1 MLIENFIANYARKK
15 NENYLQFKPSET
27 IIIPRN
33 KGNVPTLLYI
43 HVPFCEELCPYCS
56 FNRVRFQEDLARA
69 YFDALRKEIVMYK
82 DLGYDFKALY
92 AGGGTP
98 TILIDELE
106 KTVLLIREMFN
117 ITEISVE
124 TNPNHLT
131 QDNINKLREMGV
143 NRLSVGV
150 QTFDDGLLKTIERY
164 HKYGSGEDIK
174 ERLSYTQGNFQT
186 LNVDMIFNF
195 PTQSME
201 ILEKDLS
208 TIIELM
214 VDQVTYYPLMVSSFT
229 KDIMNKKLGT
239 VDYDRGNEFYRKI
252 TEMLSPQYKA
262 STAWCFSRK
271 DKIFK
276 SGATQATISSEVFSS
291 HSEREGEAQP
301 ALHTKGATQARIS
314 SEVFSSHSEREGEA
328 RSALQ
333 TKGATQARI
342 SSEVFSSHS
351 EREGEAQSALQT
363 KGATQARISS
373 EVFSSHSEREGEA
386 QSALQTEGATQAPV
400 IDEYVVN
407 YEEYAGLGSGS
418 IGYLGGSAYA
428 NTFDIK
434 EYIDK
439 INRGSLPVIA
449 IKNFS
454 MKERLCYDLLMK
466 LFGLS
471 LDTQQLTQK
480 HGVNAY
486 RYLWSEI
493 LFFRLTGGIEKK
505 DSMLMLTKKGQYYW
519 VLMMREFFIG
529 VNNFR
534 DFCRAQNKT

>member
-276 SGATQATISSEVFSS
+276 SGATQA
-291 HSEREGEAQP
+291 
-301 ALHTKGATQARIS
+301 L
-314 SEVFSSHSEREGEA
+314 
-328 RSALQ
+328 
-333 TKGATQARI
+333 
-342 SSEVFSSHS
+342 
-351 EREGEAQSALQT
+351 
-363 KGATQARISS
+363 ISS

-439 INRGSLPVIA
+439 INRGSLPIAA